1 MTQQNVS
8 ETASPDES
16 ASTQDDK
23 PGSTVAANSPGSS
36 DQGSW
41 RLKKSTIMMVDDEP
55 TTMEVI
61 KAWLVDAGY
70 TNIVETSD
78 STQAMGVMSR
88 ERPDVL
94 LLDLNMPDVTGFDI
108 LASMREE
115 PDLQHV
121 PVIVLTSS
129 TEGETKLKALELG
142 AADFLAKPVD
152 SSELTLR
159 LRNTLAAKA
168 YQDSLAHYD
177 ALTGLPNR
185 GMFLQRLGA
194 VLGDARLEGK
204 NIAVVQFGIDRFKK
218 VNDTLG
224 LHVGDALLR
233 EVARRLE
240 QHVSVSDTATGPVV
254 TSTHWGSLSRIGGD
268 EFAAL
273 LPDILRVD
281 GVSSVARRIMALMAK
296 PFHLENHEVF
306 ITPSIGI
313 AVFPNDGDDADT
325 LVKHAGIAM
334 GAAKQH
340 GGNTYQYF
348 AKDVNARSTERLTLE
363 NDLRRALANDEL
375 LLHYQPK
382 VDVKTGRVRGV
393 EGLLR
398 WQHPEHGM
406 LPPGKFIPLA
416 EEMGLITKLGD
427 WVFHEACR
435 QSKLWEDAG
444 LGIMPVAVNVSAQQF
459 RQQGQLSRTL
469 RDALA
474 ISGMEPRHLT
484 VEVTESMIMEDAKQN
499 IATLHEI
506 KDMGVRLSVDDFG
519 TGYSSLSYLKRFPLD
534 ELKIDRSFLMDLGKD
549 ADDAAIVSAIIAM
562 AHNLGLKVVAEG
574 VETRMQLSFLS
585 QRGCDQ
591 CQGYLFSK
599 PIPAE
604 ELTALME
611 KRKRPPVD

>member
-1 MTQQNVS
+1 MQQQNMPAAD
-8 ETASPDES
+8 ASHEEVQERKDVTGNAQAGGARES
-16 ASTQDDK
+16 A
-23 PGSTVAANSPGSS
+23 

-78 STQAMGVMSR
+78 STQAMGLMTR

-94 LLDLNMPDVTGFDI
+94 LLDLNMPEVTGFDI
-108 LASMREE
+108 LTSMREDR
-115 PDLQHV
+115 DLQHV

-129 TEGETKLKALELG
+129 TEAETKLQALELG

-177 ALTGLPNR
+177 TLTGLPNR

-194 VLGDARLEGK
+194 VLGEARLQGK
-204 NIAVVQFGIDRFKK
+204 TIAVVQVALDRFKK

-240 QHVSVSDTATGPVV
+240 PHVAVNDTATGPV
-254 TSTHWGSLSRIGGD
+254 SNAHWGSLSRIGGD

-281 GVSSVARRIMALMAK
+281 GISSVARRIMALMSK
-296 PFHLENHEVF
+296 PFQLEGHEVF
-306 ITPSIGI
+306 VTPSIGI

-325 LVKHAGIAM
+325 LLKHAGMAA
-334 GAAKQH
+334 GAAKKN

-348 AKDVNARSTERLTLE
+348 AKDVNARSTERLSLE

-375 LLHYQPK
+375 MLYYQPK
-382 VDVKTGRVRGV
+382 VDVRSGRVRGV

-398 WQHPEHGM
+398 WQHADHGL
-406 LPPGKFIPLA
+406 LPPVKFIPVA
-416 EEMGLITKLGD
+416 EETGLIIQLGD

-444 LGIMPVAVNVSAQQF
+444 LGVMPVAINVSAQQF
-459 RQQGQLSRTL
+459 RQQGQLIRTL

-474 ISGMEPRHLT
+474 LSGMEPRHLT
-484 VEVTESMIMEDAKQN
+484 AEVTESMIMEDAKQN

-534 ELKIDRSFLMDLGKD
+534 ELKIDRSFLIDLATD

-562 AHNLGLKVVAEG
+562 AHSLGLKVVAEG
-574 VETRMQLSFLS
+574 VETRMQLAFLNKK
-585 QRGCDQ
+585 GCDQ

-599 PIPAE
+599 PVPAE
-604 ELTALME
+604 ELTALMT
-611 KRKRPPVD
+611 RHKRPQKR

>member
-1 MTQQNVS
+1 MTEQNVS
-8 ETASPDES
+8 EAVTPDET
-16 ASTQDDK
+16 ASTQDEK
-23 PGSTVAANSPGSS
+23 SENTVAVSSPGSS

-41 RLKKSTIMMVDDEP
+41 RLKKSIIMMVDDEP

-78 STQAMGVMSR
+78 STQAMGMMSR

-94 LLDLNMPDVTGFDI
+94 LLDLNMPNVTGFDI
-108 LASMREE
+108 LALMREE
-115 PDLQHV
+115 PALQHV

-129 TEGETKLKALELG
+129 TDAETKLKALELG
-142 AADFLAKPVD
+142 AADLLAKPVD

-177 ALTGLPNR
+177 MLTGLPNR
-185 GMFLQRLGA
+185 GMFLRRLGA
-194 VLGDARLEGK
+194 VLGDARLDGK
-204 NIAVVQFGIDRFKK
+204 NIAVLQFGLDRFKK
-218 VNDTLG
+218 INDTLG

-240 QHVSVSDTATGPVV
+240 QHVSVTDTATGPIV
-254 TSTHWGSLSRIGGD
+254 TSSHLGSLSRIGGD

-296 PFHLENHEVF
+296 PFDLENHEVF
-306 ITPSIGI
+306 VTPSIGI
-313 AVFPNDGDDADT
+313 AVFPNDGDNADT

-334 GAAKQH
+334 GAAKQQ

-348 AKDVNARSTERLTLE
+348 AKDANARSTERLTLE
-363 NDLRRALANDEL
+363 NNLRRALANDEL
-375 LLHYQPK
+375 LLNYQPK

-444 LGIMPVAVNVSAQQF
+444 LGIMPVAVNVSVQQF
-459 RQQGQLSRTL
+459 RQHGQLIRTL

-506 KDMGVRLSVDDFG
+506 KDMGVGLSVDDFG

-562 AHNLGLKVVAEG
+562 AHHLGLKVVAEG
-574 VETRMQLSFLS
+574 VENRVQLGFLR

-599 PIPAE
+599 PIPAD
-604 ELTALME
+604 ELTALMK
-611 KRKRPPVD
+611 KRKRPEAN